1 MGSGSKLRLWCS
13 AFACALAF
21 LGAHGDDDHL
31 VDITYVESAVAKG
44 AVCLDG
50 SPPAYHL
57 DPGSGSGVNSWLV
70 HFEGGAWCNNAMTCL
85 QRSRTPLGSSKEMA
99 KRVAFTGI
107 LSNASGYNPDFYN
120 WNKVKVRYCD
130 GSSFTGDKEEV
141 DPVSAYTSCL
151 LLPALVPSTE
161 LHYRGARVWQ
171 AVIEDLLAK
180 GMNKAENAL
189 ISGCSAGGLT
199 SILHCDR
206 FHQLLPVDANVKCL
220 SDAGFFINVKDITG
234 ANHAEAFFS
243 DVVTTHGS
251 AKNLPSSCTSKLPAG
266 VCFFPQNEVQQIRT
280 PLFILNAA
288 YDSWQV
294 RHILVPEGSDPGW
307 RSCRDDITQCSAKQL
322 ETLQGFRDDFLEA
335 LGGSS
340 STGSRGLFVNSCF
353 AHCQSEVQDIW
364 FAPASPALGD
374 RRIADAVGDW
384 FYGRSGFQKTDCP
397 YPCDSTCYTN

>member
-141 DPVSAYTSCL
+141 DP
-151 LLPALVPSTE
+151 
-161 LHYRGARVWQ
+161 
-171 AVIEDLLAK
+171 
-180 GMNKAENAL
+180 
-189 ISGCSAGGLT
+189 
-199 SILHCDR
+199 R
-206 FHQLLPVDANVKCL
+206 FL
-220 SDAGFFINVKDITG
+220 
-234 ANHAEAFFS
+234 
-243 DVVTTHGS
+243 
-251 AKNLPSSCTSKLPAG
+251 
-266 VCFFPQNEVQQIRT
+266 
-280 PLFILNAA
+280 
-288 YDSWQV
+288 
-294 RHILVPEGSDPGW
+294 
-307 RSCRDDITQCSAKQL
+307 
-322 ETLQGFRDDFLEA
+322 
-335 LGGSS
+335 
-340 STGSRGLFVNSCF
+340 
-353 AHCQSEVQDIW
+353 
-364 FAPASPALGD
+364 
-374 RRIADAVGDW
+374 
-384 FYGRSGFQKTDCP
+384 
-397 YPCDSTCYTN
+397 